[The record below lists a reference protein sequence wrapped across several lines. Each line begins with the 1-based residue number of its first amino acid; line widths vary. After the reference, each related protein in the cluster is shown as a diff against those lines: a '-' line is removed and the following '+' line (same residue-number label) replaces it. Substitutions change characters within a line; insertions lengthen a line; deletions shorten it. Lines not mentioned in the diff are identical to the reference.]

1 MKSGF
6 ILLADRL
13 PVSQEELWSLVHG
26 VCLLVIAFLDGL
38 SDQELSLVY
47 RKGKGM
53 IPLHL
58 GVNTRPQSVFISNT
72 HFSLLFMSEYEY

>member
-13 PVSQEELWSLVHG
+13 PVSQEELWFLVHG

-38 SDQELSLVY
+38 SDQELSSSTE
-47 RKGKGM
+47 KGR
-53 IPLHL
+53 
-58 GVNTRPQSVFISNT
+58 V
-72 HFSLLFMSEYEY
+72 